1 LGRQFSLTARQ
12 RFHYFRAMT
21 KPSLILISPNI
32 EKKGDEFGDMSISLS
47 ETYQMAL
54 MGVGAIP
61 MAMPA
66 TSSRELVAE
75 CVRLADGVLLTGG
88 EDVEPSLY
96 AKKIPRRLRRT
107 VTLTPD
113 GGARDLRELMLV
125 DEVFRQR
132 KPLLAI
138 CRGHQ
143 VLNVALGGT
152 LVVDIPS
159 QRPRALNHRRPD
171 KRSEVVHD
179 VDLTAGALLSKI
191 TGGLTLG
198 VNSTHHQAVDRPAG
212 ALQVTGRS
220 RDGIAESMQLKTETA
235 HLLPFLLSVQF
246 HPERLV
252 DRYAEHRA
260 IFAAFAQI
268 CAQSRAK

>member
-1 LGRQFSLTARQ
+1 
-12 RFHYFRAMT
+12 MT
-21 KPSLILISPNI
+21 KPPLILISPNI
-32 EKKGDEFGDMSISLS
+32 EGKGDEFGDLSISLS

-61 MAMPA
+61 MTMPA
-66 TSSRELVAE
+66 TASRELVAE
-75 CVRLADGVLLTGG
+75 CVRRADGVLLTGG
-88 EDVEPSLY
+88 EDIEPSLY
-96 AKKIPRRLRRT
+96 ARKVPRRLRRT
-107 VTLTPD
+107 VTVTPD
-113 GGARDLRELMLV
+113 GGARDLREFMLV

-159 QRPRALNHRRPD
+159 QLPRAINHRRPD
-171 KRSEVVHD
+171 KKSDIVHD
-179 VDLTAGALLSKI
+179 VHLTPDALLAKI
-191 TGGLTLG
+191 TGERTVG
-198 VNSTHHQAVDRPAG
+198 VNSTHHQAVDRAAG
-212 ALQVTGRS
+212 VLRVTGRC
-220 RDGIAESMQLKTETA
+220 RDGIAESMQLKSETA

-252 DRYAEHRA
+252 DRYPEHRA
-260 IFAAFAQI
+260 IFAAFVQT
-268 CAQSRAK
+268 CARHRSKNL